1 MADSEKRINHGDD
14 SPQAASSISS
24 ADFNHINEKSLLR
37 KLDWR
42 LLPGVSLLYL
52 VSFLDR
58 SNVANARLD
67 GLVKDL
73 NMTGNEYLTGLTV
86 FFVGYISLEV
96 VWNLILKR
104 IGPRIWLPSVTIV
117 WGIVTTLQGIL
128 VNKVGFFVIR
138 TALGV
143 AEGALFPGVSDLYLV
158 LWYVRSLANVLMF
171 QVVFY
176 LSMWYKREER
186 TYRVALFFSAASLAG
201 AFGGILAYGIGYMRG
216 TAGLNGWAWIFIIV
230 CSIFDHPL
238 TPVTY

>member
-1 MADSEKRINHGDD
+1 MADIEKHVHHEDD
-14 SPQAASSISS
+14 LPQAASSISS
-24 ADFNHINEKSLLR
+24 ADYSHINEKSLLR

-67 GLVKDL
+67 GLVADL
-73 NMTGNEYLTGLTV
+73 HMTGNEYLTGLTV

-117 WGIVTTLQGIL
+117 WGIVTTLQGVL

-143 AEGALFPGVSDLYLV
+143 AEGALFPGVSV
-158 LWYVRSLANVLMF
+158 LLNLRSVREALLMALHRSCFTFPCGIREKREHTEWHCFSLPPVWQELS
-171 QVVFY
+171 VVF
-176 LSMWYKREER
+176 
-186 TYRVALFFSAASLAG
+186 
-201 AFGGILAYGIGYMRG
+201 
-216 TAGLNGWAWIFIIV
+216 
-230 CSIFDHPL
+230 
-238 TPVTY
+238 

>member
-143 AEGALFPGVSDLYLV
+143 AEGALFPGVSDL
-158 LWYVRSLANVLMF
+158 
-171 QVVFY
+171 
-176 LSMWYKREER
+176 
-186 TYRVALFFSAASLAG
+186 
-201 AFGGILAYGIGYMRG
+201 
-216 TAGLNGWAWIFIIV
+216 
-230 CSIFDHPL
+230 
-238 TPVTY
+238 